1 MTYVSRILVLLLVGL
16 FMMSASASADDRL
29 TVSGGMDLRFL
40 LLENYSHYDR
50 HYTDAVLGRSRDRR
64 PARQ

>member
-29 TVSGGMDLRFL
+29 TVSGNMDFRFHVSGEL
-40 LLENYSHYDR
+40 LPL
-50 HYTDAVLGRSRDRR
+50 
-64 PARQ
+64 